1 MGVIK
6 YTIERGSGDFLTKND
21 VYENHM
27 KLSQTNAGKTL
38 GMDLIKKMEDDYR
51 QQVEELRQLQ
61 ESTEEHEREL
71 SRMREK
77 LEITSREMIER
88 MNREL
93 AVREKK
99 LRNEMQRRQREQEE
113 AYAWREKQLRQER
126 ERLDDDDS
134 DNDGS
139 DDDDYDSSSS
149 SSSSD
154 DDDDDDDFNME
165 LARLPYHSNGR
176 RTVRRG
182 DDRRRAT
189 VGIPYE

>member
-1 MGVIK
+1 
-6 YTIERGSGDFLTKND
+6 
-21 VYENHM
+21 
-27 KLSQTNAGKTL
+27 
-38 GMDLIKKMEDDYR
+38 
-51 QQVEELRQLQ
+51 
-61 ESTEEHEREL
+61 
-71 SRMREK
+71 MREK

-126 ERLDDDDS
+126 ERLDDD
-134 DNDGS
+134 
-139 DDDDYDSSSS
+139 SSSS
-149 SSSSD
+149 SSSSS

-189 VGIPYE
+189 SRNTVRITTIL